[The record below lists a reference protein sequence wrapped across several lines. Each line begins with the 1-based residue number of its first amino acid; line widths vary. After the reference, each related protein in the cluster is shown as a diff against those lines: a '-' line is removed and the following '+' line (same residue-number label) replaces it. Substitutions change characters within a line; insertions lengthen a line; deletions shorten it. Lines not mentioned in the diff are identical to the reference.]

1 MAIWADR
8 IGPCR
13 LGGDLG
19 RHPEPHLDLS
29 NEFTRWMAKDPPMK
43 GRQNRSTKGE
53 LGSIVRKGAGF
64 DRGKGSS
71 KGGWYRYQA
80 GNMASD
86 KASPFTWFTNDPK
99 RPYDQCWKTKRVT
112 ASTRFNACLLT
123 RVLRPKPRRKGMHVL
138 SLQIPSPVDYTKPAR
153 CRAGREARKIC
164 KVIAGRTDKRGPILC
179 ACFYLRA

>member
-8 IGPCR
+8 IGPRR

-86 KASPFTWFTNDPK
+86 KAKGHRFHTL
-99 RPYDQCWKTKRVT
+99 QCLPAHKG
-112 ASTRFNACLLT
+112 ASAQATEERDARALLANPQSCGLHEAGK
-123 RVLRPKPRRKGMHVL
+123 VQGRKG
-138 SLQIPSPVDYTKPAR
+138 SP
-153 CRAGREARKIC
+153 
-164 KVIAGRTDKRGPILC
+164 
-179 ACFYLRA
+179 